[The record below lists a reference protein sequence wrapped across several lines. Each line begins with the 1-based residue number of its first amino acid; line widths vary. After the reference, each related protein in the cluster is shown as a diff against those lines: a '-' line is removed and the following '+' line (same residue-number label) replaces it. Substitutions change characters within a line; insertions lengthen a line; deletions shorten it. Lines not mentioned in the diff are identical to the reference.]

1 MYITLLSFRIV
12 TLFFLL
18 PEYIYICI
26 YLCCYCCTWT
36 TRSSYV
42 ITAVTTF
49 FYARLYV
56 IKRPG
61 LVMVLGKKRKTSF
74 FFFRSDLIDA
84 IFDDDVLSLSLSLV
98 LLSVRFYL
106 LAKCILDELWF
117 DKERRRTRQDNC
129 VHYWNKWSCFTT
141 SEQNDGRERR
151 TRDEWGNH
159 FFLLLLLASHKK

>member
-12 TLFFLL
+12 TLFVLL
-18 PEYIYICI
+18 PEYICM

-49 FYARLYV
+49 FYARIYV

-61 LVMVLGKKRKTSF
+61 LVMVLGKKREKPLF

-84 IFDDDVLSLSLSLV
+84 IFDDDVLSLSLF
-98 LLSVRFYL
+98 LLPVRFYL

-117 DKERRRTRQDNC
+117 DKERERDKIIAYTIGTSEAALLHQ
-129 VHYWNKWSCFTT
+129 NKMTAGRGEQGTSGEIIFFASTT
-141 SEQNDGRERR
+141 SI
-151 TRDEWGNH
+151 T
-159 FFLLLLLASHKK
+159 